1 MEIIRNVL
9 MLVFEEYE
17 FMCEEFTQMTDF
29 DTLSE
34 PVKKAECVL
43 KNVFE
48 ERQGSQIYQEFGVPY
63 ILKWS
68 LLQLFEC
75 NALRPD
81 RIAYVYPLVTLLCI
95 GMMTDSCL
103 HQMCDWTRLE
113 TGLVE

>member
-1 MEIIRNVL
+1 
-9 MLVFEEYE
+9 
-17 FMCEEFTQMTDF
+17 MCEEFTQMTDF

-81 RIAYVYPLVTLLCI
+81 RIVYVYPLVTLLCV

-103 HQMCDWTRLE
+103 HQMCDWTRFE

>member
-9 MLVFEEYE
+9 MLFFEEYE

-48 ERQGSQIYQEFGVPY
+48 ERQGSQIY
-63 ILKWS
+63 
-68 LLQLFEC
+68 
-75 NALRPD
+75 
-81 RIAYVYPLVTLLCI
+81 
-95 GMMTDSCL
+95 
-103 HQMCDWTRLE
+103 
-113 TGLVE
+113 